1 LGSEF
6 QGPFTFDLV
15 NCHRNAVD
23 LSALE
28 IPFSGKEVRDTIA
41 YLPSDKPPG
50 PDGCTGRFYKSYKLW
65 LLNSSYLTLILN
77 KVDALTAKEF
87 RPISLIHSFAK
98 LVTKLL
104 ANRLGPRLLELVA
117 ANHSAFVRGRSI
129 HDNYMMV
136 QHSIKSLHKRR
147 VSSVFLKLDIS
158 KAFDSVSWAF
168 LIEVLSHLGFGPI
181 SHNLISNL
189 LVSSS
194 TKCF

>member
-1 LGSEF
+1 
-6 QGPFTFDLV
+6 
-15 NCHRNAVD
+15 
-23 LSALE
+23 
-28 IPFSGKEVRDTIA
+28 VRDTIA

-50 PDGCTGRFYKSYKLW
+50 PDGCTGRFYKSCWHIIKACLMAALDSLLHGNSHKLW
-65 LLNSSYLTLILN
+65 LLNSSYLTLIPN